1 MSTWQSGVPIDD
13 SYWRAV
19 PMRIRIFFLFVLCD
33 GFLLVFG
40 RSYRRVEVKGGES
53 ECVYGTCVRALSH
66 KISIQNAL
74 RALVPKDYTPGA
86 MNLPLRGRLEIATF
100 SSRAPF
106 RKLSFTAPAVTR
118 WRRANETVAD
128 FSATS
133 WKCDHVPA
141 SNGENG
147 EFLG

>member
-1 MSTWQSGVPIDD
+1 M
-13 SYWRAV
+13 
-19 PMRIRIFFLFVLCD
+19 
-33 GFLLVFG
+33 
-40 RSYRRVEVKGGES
+40 EVKGGES

-133 WKCDHVPA
+133 
-141 SNGENG
+141 
-147 EFLG
+147 